1 LLLRRAIGLAIL
13 ICTTG
18 SGAMA
23 LPVFARRYKT
33 ACTTC
38 HVLPPQ
44 LNSFGLAF
52 RANGY
57 RMPPGEGHRQ
67 DADVQLGAPEWEGL
81 FPEAFLP
88 GTVPDTP
95 PFAGVVLASIETD
108 RGQVTT
114 ERTNLIL
121 GIATAGNLGQRAS
134 WFAAGGFGPNG
145 AAIDRMWLSVDRLAG
160 PWLGVRAG
168 YVEPAVVAFSR
179 ETHQLSNEGY
189 LPFEQAGP
197 AGLPLSA
204 TRTALEIFGAGS
216 DPGALRGL
224 EYTLGLAA
232 RSARGGLAG
241 DAYARIAYKFGG
253 IAPAGDQSGEPGRL
267 SPAIAPL
274 EETSLRIG
282 GFLYDATIGGP
293 PARPRGWRAGGDV
306 QLRAARFEAFGAA
319 WAGSDRVA
327 DDAPWMSSWAWLA
340 GASIRLYPWLMLIG
354 RYEAA
359 WTEGLAAERKVV
371 LTARAALQQNVAVT
385 ADFIAEMPNADST
398 KSVASIFVAF

>member
-1 LLLRRAIGLAIL
+1 LLKRAIGLAIL

-57 RMPPGEGHRQ
+57 RMPPGEGRRQ

-81 FPEAFLP
+81 FPQAFLP
-88 GTVPDTP
+88 GTVSDTP
-95 PFAGVVLASIETD
+95 PFGGVVYASIEAD
-108 RGQVTT
+108 RGQVNT
-114 ERTNLIL
+114 EETNLIL
-121 GIATAGNLGQRAS
+121 GIVSAGNLGQRAS
-134 WFAAGGFGPNG
+134 WYATGGFGRGG
-145 AAIDRMWLSVDRLAG
+145 AAIERMWLSVDRIAG

-168 YVEPAVVAFSR
+168 YVEPAVVPFSR
-179 ETHQLSNEGY
+179 YTHRLSYEGY

-197 AGLPLSA
+197 AGVPLSA
-204 TRTALEIFGAGS
+204 SRTAVEIFGAGS

-224 EYTLGLAA
+224 EYTLGFAA
-232 RSARGGLAG
+232 RPARGGLAG

-274 EETSLRIG
+274 EETSLRVG
-282 GFLYDATIGGP
+282 GFVYDATVGGP
-293 PARPRGWRAGGDV
+293 QTRPSGWRAGGDV
-306 QLRAARFEAFGAA
+306 LLRAGRLEAFGTA

-327 DDAPWMSSWAWLA
+327 DDAPEMSSWAWLA
-340 GASIRLYPWLMLIG
+340 GASFRLYPWLMLIG
-354 RYEAA
+354 RYEAG
-359 WTEGLAAERKVV
+359 WTEGLAADRKLVATV
-371 LTARAALQQNVAVT
+371 RAALQQNAAVT
-385 ADFIAEMPNADST
+385 VDFIAEMPNADST
-398 KSVASIFVAF
+398 ESIASIFVAF